1 MDFFAHQELA
11 RKQTRRMIVLF
22 TIAVICIVIAVDFVV
37 MLALGVGNAQLRGA
51 SGPGAGAIVATS
63 VGVIA
68 VIGLATLYRISTLRA
83 GGSAV
88 ALQLGA
94 TPVPVDTTEFAYR
107 RLRNVIEEIAIASG
121 VPVPEIFVLEEETAI
136 NAFASGYSPADAA
149 VTVTRGCLDKL
160 TREELQGVIAH
171 EFSHVLNGDMRLNIN
186 LMGVAF
192 GILVLAIVGR
202 KIAEVS
208 GRSRSRDSGGIAIF
222 GIALLAVGYIGVFF
236 ARIIKASISR
246 QREYLADASAVQF
259 TRQTEG
265 IAGALKKIGGLG
277 EGSKLTSHD
286 GEEVAHML
294 FGDGVGYSA
303 LFATHPA
310 LTDRIKRLQPQFNP
324 AEFAE
329 IAADW
334 AQPIR
339 VGETDDPHASLA
351 GFAPARSSSR
361 AASTAHTGVL
371 PSSTQEIRLSAYAVS
386 EQVGHPDTGDYRA
399 AAALS
404 KTIPEELSAAAHGRE
419 QSMAVVFALLLNADA
434 VVRKQQIELIAHY
447 YDAGTAAE
455 VEALAGQAG
464 QLHPM
469 LRLPLAALAFPAL
482 RRHPRPKL
490 QIFVIVLKQ
499 LIKADGRVSLEEYCL
514 ARLVGVQVIDALNPA
529 TTRVMGRIKPH
540 DAVAEICD
548 LFAVVAQYGHEDGEG
563 ARRAYV
569 LGLNEVLP
577 SVKPTYAPPQD
588 WALAL
593 DRALPKLDLLTP
605 AGKEMVVRGLTQAIS
620 ADGLVSVNEAELLR
634 TVCAALHCPLP
645 PILQQSA

>member
-1 MDFFAHQELA
+1 
-11 RKQTRRMIVLF
+11 
-22 TIAVICIVIAVDFVV
+22 
-37 MLALGVGNAQLRGA
+37 
-51 SGPGAGAIVATS
+51 
-63 VGVIA
+63 
-68 VIGLATLYRISTLRA
+68 
-83 GGSAV
+83 
-88 ALQLGA
+88 
-94 TPVPVDTTEFAYR
+94 
-107 RLRNVIEEIAIASG
+107 
-121 VPVPEIFVLEEETAI
+121 
-136 NAFASGYSPADAA
+136 
-149 VTVTRGCLDKL
+149 
-160 TREELQGVIAH
+160 
-171 EFSHVLNGDMRLNIN
+171 
-186 LMGVAF
+186 
-192 GILVLAIVGR
+192 
-202 KIAEVS
+202 
-208 GRSRSRDSGGIAIF
+208 
-222 GIALLAVGYIGVFF
+222 
-236 ARIIKASISR
+236 
-246 QREYLADASAVQF
+246 
-259 TRQTEG
+259 
-265 IAGALKKIGGLG
+265 
-277 EGSKLTSHD
+277 
-286 GEEVAHML
+286 
-294 FGDGVGYSA
+294 
-303 LFATHPA
+303 
-310 LTDRIKRLQPQFNP
+310 
-324 AEFAE
+324 
-329 IAADW
+329 
-334 AQPIR
+334 
-339 VGETDDPHASLA
+339 
-351 GFAPARSSSR
+351 
-361 AASTAHTGVL
+361 
-371 PSSTQEIRLSAYAVS
+371 
-386 EQVGHPDTGDYRA
+386 
-399 AAALS
+399 
-404 KTIPEELSAAAHGRE
+404 
-419 QSMAVVFALLLNADA
+419 MAVVFALLLNADA

-548 LFAVVAQYGHEDGEG
+548 LFAVVAQYGHDDGEG
-563 ARRAYV
+563 ARRAYL